1 MEYETNTRFIN
12 LKDIDDGQISDTIS
26 YIDRKLIDNEKVF
39 KNPLRN
45 GDLLLQE
52 RVVLFKIAIVENV
65 KDEKIYYSEN
75 LYCIRFDQKRLIL
88 IMLKHFLKVL
98 KGRKFFRVLV

>member
-1 MEYETNTRFIN
+1 MKKYLKSSKKWRFT
-12 LKDIDDGQISDTIS
+12 LSRTGS
-26 YIDRKLIDNEKVF
+26 
-39 KNPLRN
+39 PL
-45 GDLLLQE
+45 
-52 RVVLFKIAIVENV
+52 KIAIVENV

-98 KGRKFFRVLV
+98 KVRKFFRVLV